1 MQAFDLEGAI
11 EEEKNVDEELRKR
24 LEILNSLSSDIMQS
38 DGLRERTIENL
49 NQVVDRRNESVAG
62 KFRKFIYSSEK
73 GQVVKLQK
81 EKSQLVAKIQ
91 AFNQRQESLNQSVS
105 KIQSEISAIHNK
117 QSKRLKIYHDAEPP
131 LRLTR
136 PNRREK
142 KSRKV
147 PTIYKPRESSTPKTV
162 ETKRNKRRQRR
173 GLRNIE
179 NMTEV

>member
-1 MQAFDLEGAI
+1 M
-11 EEEKNVDEELRKR
+11 
-24 LEILNSLSSDIMQS
+24 
-38 DGLRERTIENL
+38 
-49 NQVVDRRNESVAG
+49 
-62 KFRKFIYSSEK
+62 
-73 GQVVKLQK
+73 
-81 EKSQLVAKIQ
+81 
-91 AFNQRQESLNQSVS
+91 S

-117 QSKRLKIYHDAEPP
+117 QSKRLKIYHDTEPP

-142 KSRKV
+142 KNRKV